1 MTRAFIP
8 LHPIFWRGRRS
19 VRLVREASAM
29 FSKMWNEEIAALR
42 TMYLA
47 ARSGPNDP
55 YLVNTLAFIHR
66 ALRQIV
72 IAGGAVEAFALH
84 EAVEALIDKIV
95 DRLVRDEAVGL
106 ITITLVPD
114 PLGLERQVS

>member
-1 MTRAFIP
+1 MGSSRHFRHVSDTLDVLAKRGLWRDIVHCPRRRRGKPGHLAGRISLIGLLP
-8 LHPIFWRGRRS
+8 LPKLVIGRR
-19 VRLVREASAM
+19 
-29 FSKMWNEEIAALR
+29 
-42 TMYLA
+42 
-47 ARSGPNDP
+47 
-55 YLVNTLAFIHR
+55 
-66 ALRQIV
+66 
-72 IAGGAVEAFALH
+72 GAVEAFALH